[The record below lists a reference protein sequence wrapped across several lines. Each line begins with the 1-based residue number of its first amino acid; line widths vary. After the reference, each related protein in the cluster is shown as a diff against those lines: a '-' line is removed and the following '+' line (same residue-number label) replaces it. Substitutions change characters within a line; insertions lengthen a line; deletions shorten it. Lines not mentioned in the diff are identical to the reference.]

1 MSEGQFNALLRTTSQ
16 IALLMLG
23 FFAVILALQTAHAIL
38 APIALAIVLGLVFGP
53 VADRLEARGIPP
65 ALSAAMVLLAL
76 ICVIA
81 TAILLLSVPLSEWI
95 GRAPAIWSKMQSE
108 LRNWQGPLQSLAS
121 LQDQFKSVLGNS
133 GALEVTV
140 QDGNQVVDVA
150 LLVPQIAGDILIF
163 LVSLYF
169 YLATRENIRVSILSL
184 CVTRRMRWRTA
195 HIFSDVET
203 KVSRYLLSVTFL
215 NVCVGIAMTI
225 ITWGLGLPSPLLWG
239 VCAGVLNYIPYV
251 GQAAMICILLAVGF
265 ATQPD
270 LPHILAPVGCYLVV
284 NLIEGQL
291 VFPQF
296 VGHQMT
302 INPFLIFLSIIFW
315 IWIWGPFGSL
325 FAVPMLLVLQ
335 SAASNILP
343 TMEVKP
349 RRPVRRTAQMTEK
362 DVVLANAARVIKE
375 KAQDEAAAAAAEEA
389 AKAEA
394 DLAKAQAERAEK
406 EKEAAAAAKPARR
419 RRAAKPGGEKPAVA
433 T

>member
-1 MSEGQFNALLRTTSQ
+1 LLRTTSRLS
-16 IALLMLG
+16 ILVLG
-23 FFAVILALQTAHAIL
+23 FFALILALQAAHAIL
-38 APIALAIVLGLVFGP
+38 APISLAIVLGLVFGP
-53 VADRLEARGIPP
+53 IADRLEAGGIRP
-65 ALSAAMVLLAL
+65 ALSAGMIVLLL

-81 TAILLLSVPLSEWI
+81 TGVLLLTVPLSEWI
-95 GRAPAIWSKMQSE
+95 GRAPAIWAKMQGE
-108 LRNWQGPLQSLAS
+108 LRNWQGPLQAVAN
-121 LQDQFKSVLGNS
+121 LQDQLKAALGNG

-140 QDGNQVVDVA
+140 QDGSQVLDVA
-150 LLVPQIAGDILIF
+150 LLAPQIAGDILIF

-169 YLATRENIRVSILSL
+169 YLATRDGIRISILSL

-195 HIFSDVET
+195 HVFSDVEG

-215 NVCVGIAMTI
+215 NICVAIAMTI

-302 INPFLIFLSIIFW
+302 LNPFLIFLSIIFW

-325 FAVPMLLVLQ
+325 LAVPSLLVLQ
-335 SAASNILP
+335 SMASNILP
-343 TMEVKP
+343 TKEVKP
-349 RRPVRRTAQMTEK
+349 SRPVRRTANMTDR
-362 DVVLANAARVIKE
+362 DVVLANAARAIKE
-375 KAQDEAAAAAAEEA
+375 KAEEEAAAAAAVEA
-389 AKAEA
+389 EKAAA

-406 EKEAAAAAKPARR
+406 EKDAAAAAAKPPRR
-419 RRAAKPGGEKPAVA
+419 RRATKPRAEKPAVA